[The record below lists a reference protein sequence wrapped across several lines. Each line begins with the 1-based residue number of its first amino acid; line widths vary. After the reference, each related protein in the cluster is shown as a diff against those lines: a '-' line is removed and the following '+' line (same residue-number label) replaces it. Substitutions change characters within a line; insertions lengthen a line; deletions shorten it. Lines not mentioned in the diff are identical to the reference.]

1 MIGVGCSSPRG
12 GGGGVVPSLS
22 VGLSTSTPNFGDSVT
37 ITATPTN
44 ITPTSYTFGLPNKNG
59 ELVTVTQAS
68 NVYVWTANN
77 IGTDDIIVTATDGVS
92 IASNSISVTTTVD
105 VPFASPKA
113 VFSYYKL
120 IDAYAG
126 AWIRI
131 RRTDTGTE
139 SDIPFTNGV
148 GDLAA
153 IATFVGTSAFTV
165 VTRYNQAS
173 NGNMTQT
180 TASLQPVLKGGSSD
194 VSPEWYGV
202 NGKRMP
208 LTLVSGLA
216 ANQTSTEYL
225 VQKMSFNITGNTR
238 ISVDSASAMI
248 INSALVGSANSI
260 SLYDPTNIVYTPA
273 LRLTSR
279 HLLTVQL
286 KNADPRVSYNG
297 VNQSLTVSSG
307 SSAAFNTK
315 AYTIK
320 YLYGDNGGNFRT
332 NEVANYA
339 YCIDAGDL
347 STAVEAI
354 LMQLHDI

>member
-59 ELVTVTQAS
+59 ELVTVTQAL

-77 IGTDDIIVTATDGVS
+77 IGAGSVVVTATDGSSTVV
-92 IASNSISVTTTVD
+92 NSASVTTTVD

-120 IDAYAG
+120 IAAYAG
-126 AWIRI
+126 QWIRI

-139 SDIPFTNGV
+139 SDIPFTNGR

-173 NGNMTQT
+173 NGDMTQT

-194 VSPEWYGV
+194 VFPEWYGV
-202 NGKRMP
+202 NVKRMP

-225 VQKMSFNITGNTR
+225 VQKMSFNITANTR
-238 ISVDSASAMI
+238 ITVDASTTMYLNAGTTGTNSVGIGDGPSFLFTS
-248 INSALVGSANSI
+248 
-260 SLYDPTNIVYTPA
+260 P
-273 LRLTSR
+273 LRLTNK
-279 HLLTVQL
+279 HLFTGQF
-286 KNADPRVSYNG
+286 KNADPRIRYNG
-297 VNQSLTVSSG
+297 VNQSLTVFSG

-315 AYTIK
+315 AYTTK
-320 YLYGDNGGNFRT
+320 YLYGDNGANFRT

-347 STAVEAI
+347 STSVEAI
-354 LMQLHDI
+354 LMELHDI